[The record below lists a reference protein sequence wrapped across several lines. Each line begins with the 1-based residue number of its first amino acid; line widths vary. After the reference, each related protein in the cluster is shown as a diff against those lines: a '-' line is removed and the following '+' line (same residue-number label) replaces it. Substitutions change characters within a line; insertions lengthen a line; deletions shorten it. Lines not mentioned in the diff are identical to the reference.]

1 MPCTVFLGWYLWKK
15 NQEIQHGLSSLRKAN
30 SVYAVSKLH
39 NKVLKLIV
47 IHFTISEFPFVSLS
61 RQVYMQSLMA
71 MNISFIHIEIMYNL
85 LLYHNKNF
93 ALRLALKETEG
104 KSKMMFSLL
113 GFFIRMQSSTTAGFT
128 RSQLSNMG
136 CN

>member
-1 MPCTVFLGWYLWKK
+1 MHCLPGMVSMKK
-15 NQEIQHGLSSLRKAN
+15 KSRIQHGFSSLRKAN

-61 RQVYMQSLMA
+61 RQAYMQSLMA
-71 MNISFIHIEIMYNL
+71 MNISLIHIEIMYNL

-104 KSKMMFSLL
+104 KSEMMFSLL
-113 GFFIRMQSSTTAGFT
+113 GFFIRMQSSTTARFT
-128 RSQLSNMG
+128 RRQLSKMG